1 MIMGIPELL
10 NLLAVI
16 VIFGVVMWLINTFI
30 PMPPA
35 IKSLLN
41 IVVLII
47 LIIYVLQFFGLIK
60 PIFPTLNIFR

>member
-1 MIMGIPELL
+1 MGIPELL